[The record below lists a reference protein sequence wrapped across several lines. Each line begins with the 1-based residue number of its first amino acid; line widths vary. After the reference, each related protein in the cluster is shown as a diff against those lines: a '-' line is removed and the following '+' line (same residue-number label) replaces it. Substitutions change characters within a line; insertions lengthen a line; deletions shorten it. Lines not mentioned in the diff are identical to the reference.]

1 MDWKKMIETITESG
15 MSQTA
20 IGRHVGM
27 STSWVRGILIG
38 KIKTVSWEAG
48 EALRKLDR
56 KVKRGQ
62 K

>member
-1 MDWKKMIETITESG
+1 MDWKQIIQGAISSG

-20 IGRHVGM
+20 VARYTKM
-27 STSWVRGILIG
+27 STSWVQGILIG

-56 KVKRGQ
+56 KVKRSQ

>member
-1 MDWKKMIETITESG
+1 MDWKQLIQRALDAG
-15 MSQTA
+15 MSQSA
-20 IGRHVGM
+20 VARYVNM
-27 STSWVRGILIG
+27 STSWVRGIMIG

-56 KVKRGQ
+56 KIKRS